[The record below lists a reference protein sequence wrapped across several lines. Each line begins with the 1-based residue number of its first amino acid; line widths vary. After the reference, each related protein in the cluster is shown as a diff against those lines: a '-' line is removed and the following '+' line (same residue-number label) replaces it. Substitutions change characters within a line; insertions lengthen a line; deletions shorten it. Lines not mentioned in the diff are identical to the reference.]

1 MAMTITVVVPGV
13 AAVPSVMVTAVPST
27 IVPGII
33 VPRIVEPWIIPSAVP
48 SVVVI
53 RTIIPRVV
61 PAVVV
66 VRTIVPRVVPASV
79 VPRAGAPV
87 QGRVVGT
94 VPRLVG
100 SPGVP
105 TGVVE
110 VNRCGVL
117 SLVDIYL
124 GDLVIRDEQ
133 GIDSGSALHVDG
145 GTFRL
150 RDKQVGLLLEIG

>member
-13 AAVPSVMVTAVPST
+13 AAVPAVVVTAVPST

-33 VPRIVEPWIIPSAVP
+33 VPGIIVPRIVEPGIIPSA
-48 SVVVI
+48 
-53 RTIIPRVV
+53 V

-105 TGVVE
+105 TGVVK

>member
-13 AAVPSVMVTAVPST
+13 AAVPAVVVTAVPST

-33 VPRIVEPWIIPSAVP
+33 VPRIVEPRVIP
-48 SVVVI
+48 
-53 RTIIPRVV
+53 TI

-66 VRTIVPRVVPASV
+66 VRTIIPGIIPSEMVIRAIVPWIVPASV

-105 TGVVE
+105 TGVVK